1 MPARA
6 VPEAAADSG
15 LHTIYTGPASGLR
28 RDELS
33 WEPDRREEEDG
44 WRALVSGMLS
54 L

>member
-1 MPARA
+1 
-6 VPEAAADSG
+6 
-15 LHTIYTGPASGLR
+15 LR

-33 WEPDRREEEDG
+33 WEPDLREENG